1 MPIIALSVTEAELF
15 SAVMFAQDMM
25 FFMRILN
32 STGLKVKL
40 PMKLEIDNKGAKD
53 ITHNWSV
60 GGKLR
65 YVEVKQFY

>member
-1 MPIIALSVTEAELF
+1 MLV
-15 SAVMFAQDMM
+15 
-25 FFMRILN
+25 MRILN
-32 STGLKVKL
+32 SMELKVKL